1 MEYCSQIYYGKLK
14 NINYPINLSKKLSGR
29 LSGVHKEA
37 KEKSIRLQL
46 DNKNLMKNEEL
57 FNGKTTKFISNEIT
71 NLE

>member
-1 MEYCSQIYYGKLK
+1 MEYCSLIYYGKLK
-14 NINYPINLSKKLSGR
+14 NINLSKKLSGR

-46 DNKNLMKNEEL
+46 GNKNLMKNEEL

>member
-46 DNKNLMKNEEL
+46 GNKN
-57 FNGKTTKFISNEIT
+57 
-71 NLE
+71 

>member
-1 MEYCSQIYYGKLK
+1 MQIKKYK
-14 NINYPINLSKKLSGR
+14 YPINLSKKLSGR

-46 DNKNLMKNEEL
+46 GNKNLMKNEEL